1 MIRSVDNLPS
11 LLRGLSQNGLLLAL
25 LGLGFLLVLPLPT
38 PLLSLLLV
46 ADLLLSALVLSALVR
61 ARSAAQV
68 STLPTLLLLGALFRL
83 ALNIASSRL
92 ILTHGDAGVVV
103 ESVGR
108 LLTDGSWAVGLLLYA
123 MVSLVQWMVI
133 NQGSARVAEVAA
145 RFALD
150 ALPVR
155 MLAIDQEAKAGRLDT
170 AELDRRRTALLDEAN
185 WQGAM
190 DGAIRFVRGDALVG
204 LLIALINLVA
214 GTLLGLLRDGE
225 SFASAIDQYATLA
238 IGDGLVSQI
247 PSLLLSTGAAIA
259 VTRVGA
265 SRSANGLSSQM
276 MREFAE
282 SPKQL
287 VGAGLWVAAFGL
299 VPGLPAWPFVTVGA
313 LVAAVGGLAMRR
325 GWQDAASP
333 PMEAATVS
341 LAPHDFDLW
350 RSGGLSAAALGER
363 VQLAWGLLPP
373 PLLIVQGESGSSDS
387 TVVWRGAQVARW
399 RADAAQPD
407 ELTAAL
413 VAQSHQLC
421 GRSLTE
427 PRAAAAIAASG
438 RALPQFV
445 SLTLATQALRICL
458 MEGAS
463 IAQMGRLLDG
473 WEAAGPEARTARQLA
488 ELARE
493 VCLPE
498 RLLALASDGQLP
510 ALLVTP
516 SVEQELRGAL
526 KLGSLSDEGEL
537 PQAIRDAVEAAIA
550 GPVVGAARCF
560 VVAQDVR
567 WLFARVAARRHP
579 AVPVFGH
586 REVRHAGVELAVV
599 GRVAA
604 R

>member
-1 MIRSVDNLPS
+1 MIRSADTLPS

-68 STLPTLLLLGALFRL
+68 TTLPTLLLLGALFRL

-92 ILTHGDAGVVV
+92 ILTRGDAGVVV

-108 LLTDGSWAVGLLLYA
+108 LLTDGHWAVGLLLYG

-133 NQGSARVAEVAA
+133 NQGGARVAEVAA

-204 LLIALINLVA
+204 LLITLINLVA
-214 GTLLGLLRDGE
+214 GTLLGLMRDGD
-225 SFASAIDQYATLA
+225 SFAVAIDQYTTLA

-265 SRSANGLSSQM
+265 SPSASGLSVQM
-276 MREFAE
+276 LREFAE
-282 SPKQL
+282 GPKQL
-287 VGAGLWVAAFGL
+287 VGAGVWVAAFGL

-313 LVAAVGGLAMRR
+313 LVAVVGGLAMRS
-325 GWQDAASP
+325 GWRDAASAP
-333 PMEAATVS
+333 LEAAIIT
-341 LAPHDFDLW
+341 LAPLEFDLW
-350 RSGGLSAAALGER
+350 RSGGLSAAALAER
-363 VQLAWGLLPP
+363 VRLAWGLLPP
-373 PLLIVQGESGSSDS
+373 PLLVVQGEAESTDS

-399 RADAAQPD
+399 RSEAGQP
-407 ELTAAL
+407 EE
-413 VAQSHQLC
+413 VIERIVSRSHLLC

-427 PRAAAAIAASG
+427 PRAAAAVAATG
-438 RALPQFV
+438 RALPAAV
-445 SLTLATQALRICL
+445 SLTLATQSLRLCL
-458 MEGAS
+458 VEGVS

-473 WEAAGPEARTARQLA
+473 WEAAGPAALTARQLA

-516 SVEQELRGAL
+516 SIEQELRGAL
-526 KLGSLSDEGEL
+526 KLGSLGDDGEL

-586 REVRHAGVELAVV
+586 REVRHAGVEVAVV